1 LFKAAGLDD
10 EDLKRPII
18 GIANSWNE
26 IVPGHVHLDK
36 VAKAVKEGV
45 REAGGTPLEFDTIAM
60 CDGIAMGHEGMKAPL
75 PSRELTFSTAK
86 AGRFPVCRP

>member
-45 REAGGTPLEFDTIAM
+45 REAGGTPLEFDTIAI

-75 PSRELTFSTAK
+75 PSRERLSA
-86 AGRFPVCRP
+86 